1 MNKIILTL
9 ILTILSAGL
18 VQASAL
24 TEDYIDIATSYVKDG
39 KYTQA
44 LTYINKALIIES
56 QNPALIKMRDD
67 LLKITG
73 TPTLNNAKSFT
84 SNSTYLQAE
93 RFRLA
98 KDYSKAIVFY
108 KKTINENPNFTP
120 AYLGLA
126 ITNYEIKNYQE
137 TKNNL
142 NIYISK
148 EPKADFAYML
158 RAKTNLNLG
167 EGQSALRDIKSAD
180 AIFSN
185 PEYKLTE
192 AIILTELGK
201 YTQAKEILTKLSDDL
216 QIYIVFRYL
225 GICDYKLGN
234 YKNAVLNFDR
244 AIILFEDDKTILP
257 MYNEAKR
264 RSNES

>member
-1 MNKIILTL
+1 MKKFLLGL
-9 ILTILSAGL
+9 ILSIFSVGV

-24 TEDYIDIATSYVKDG
+24 TEDYIDIATSYVKEG
-39 KYTQA
+39 KYIQA
-44 LTYINKALIIES
+44 LTYVNKALTIEG
-56 QNPALIKMRDD
+56 QNPVLLDMRNDLIRA
-67 LLKITG
+67 TG
-73 TPTLNNAKSFT
+73 GSVYTENNSFKVPVLFIEAEKFKS
-84 SNSTYLQAE
+84 Q
-93 RFRLA
+93 
-98 KDYSKAIVFY
+98 KDYSRAVVFY
-108 KKTINENPNFTP
+108 HKVISENPSFSP

-126 ITNYEIKNYQE
+126 VVNYEMKNFFE
-137 TKNNL
+137 AKNNL
-142 NIYISK
+142 NIYINN
-148 EPKADFAYML
+148 EPKSDFAYML

-201 YTQAKEILTKLSDDL
+201 YTQAKDILIQLSDEL
-216 QIYIVFRYL
+216 QIYIVFKYL
-225 GICDYKLGN
+225 GICDFKLGD